1 MTNERDKGGG
11 LFDTLREIH
20 DRYIDTPTRDWAG
33 ARDSITRAFNR
44 YVREPVSN
52 TVSAVVDGG
61 ASVVGSAWDGVSGV
75 FNNTVSAVV
84 DGGASV
90 VDSVRNGISGLF
102 NNTVQAFM
110 EMLWDGALRFVGSIV
125 GGENSSLG
133 GWFYEAAAQKTF
145 ISEDEETPETDHR
158 EARAPAAMPVP

>member
-11 LFDTLREIH
+11 LFDTLTEM
-20 DRYIDTPTRDWAG
+20 Y
-33 ARDSITRAFNR
+33 NR
-44 YVREPVSN
+44 YVTKPVSDWDGALDRLSEPVRN
-52 TVSAVVDGG
+52 TYNAVVD
-61 ASVVGSAWDGVSGV
+61 D
-75 FNNTVSAVV
+75 
-84 DGGASV
+84 GASV

-133 GWFYEAAAQKTF
+133 G
-145 ISEDEETPETDHR
+145 
-158 EARAPAAMPVP
+158 